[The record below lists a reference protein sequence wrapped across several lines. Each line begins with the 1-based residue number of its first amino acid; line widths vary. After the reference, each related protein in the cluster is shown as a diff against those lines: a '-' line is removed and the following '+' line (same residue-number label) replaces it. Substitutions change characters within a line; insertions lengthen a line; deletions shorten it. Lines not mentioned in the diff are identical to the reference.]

1 MRDEWTKRL
10 QTRLENHEETPPQ
23 GLFADIQKEMSRRG
37 AAPAAKKRRNAAVW
51 LWTVPAAAAVV
62 AVGLFLANAVDKA
75 VIATLPATGKMPPV
89 ANTST
94 KESAETPAHTLLAKA
109 ETPRRKRIVPQAAAA
124 TGTYATEAAEAA
136 TQSEPETMKNEVKS
150 MRGAK
155 KNAPAVGVARSFQSG
170 ANAAPHKNGGTRISL
185 GAYYGGA
192 AGGTNRADGV
202 MLTAGKPFGECPKE
216 MEDNE
221 NATLT
226 ATSRTLHT
234 KASHSQPIRAGVSA
248 KLHLGE
254 RWGVETGVEYSYLS
268 SQFDYDNGGTAVSTE
283 KQHLHYIGIPLKAS
297 YSLVKTKKLNIY
309 AAAGGAVEKLVKG
322 KSTTHYLDAS
332 GKPDMTESVSESRPQ
347 FSVSAAAGAEYTV
360 GGNVGVYI
368 EPGVSHH
375 FDNNSGV
382 ENIYK
387 KRPTNFSL
395 SMGVRINF
403 SKQ

>member
-10 QTRLENHEETPPQ
+10 QARLENHEETPPQ
-23 GLFADIQKEMSRRG
+23 GLFAGIQKEMSRRG
-37 AAPAAKKRRNAAVW
+37 NAVPAKKRRNTAVW

-62 AVGLFLANAVDKA
+62 AVGLFLANEVDKA
-75 VIATLPATGKMPPV
+75 VIATLPASGKMPPV
-89 ANTST
+89 AAAST
-94 KESAETPAHTLLAKA
+94 KGSAETPAHALLAEA
-109 ETPRRKRIVPQAAAA
+109 ETPRRKRITPQAIAGAGAYAAD
-124 TGTYATEAAEAA
+124 AAETAP
-136 TQSEPETMKNEVKS
+136 QSEPEIAKKKAMS
-150 MRGAK
+150 MRTAK
-155 KNAPAVGVARSFQSG
+155 KAAPAAGVAHTLQSG
-170 ANAAPHKNGGTRISL
+170 ASGTLHKNGGTRISL
-185 GAYYGGA
+185 AAYCGGA

-202 MLTAGKPFGECPKE
+202 MLTAGKPFGEYPKE
-216 MEDNE
+216 MEGSE
-221 NATLT
+221 NDALAATT
-226 ATSRTLHT
+226 HTLHT
-234 KASHSQPIRAGVSA
+234 KASHSQPIKAGVSA
-248 KLHLGE
+248 KLHLGG

-268 SQFDYDNGGTAVSTE
+268 SQFDYDNAGTAVSTE
-283 KQHLHYIGIPLKAS
+283 KQHLHYIGIPIKAS
-297 YSLVKTKKLNIY
+297 YSFVKTKKLSIY

-332 GKPDMTESVSESRPQ
+332 GKPDITESVSESRPQ

-403 SKQ
+403 SK

>member
-10 QTRLENHEETPPQ
+10 QVRLENHEETPPQ
-23 GLFADIQKEMSRRG
+23 GLFDDIQKEMSRRG
-37 AAPAAKKRRNAAVW
+37 NAVPAKKRRKAAVW

-62 AVGLFLANAVDKA
+62 AVGLFLANEVDKA
-75 VIATLPATGKMPPV
+75 VIATLPASGKMPPV

-94 KESAETPAHTLLAKA
+94 AESAETPAHALLAEA
-109 ETPRRKRIVPQAAAA
+109 ETPRRKRTIPQAAAA
-124 TGTYATEAAEAA
+124 TKAYATDAAETA
-136 TQSEPETMKNEVKS
+136 TQGEPEIAEKKAMS
-150 MRGAK
+150 MRTAK
-155 KNAPAVGVARSFQSG
+155 KAAPAPSAARPFQSV
-170 ANAAPHKNGGTRISL
+170 ASAAQHKNGGTRISL
-185 GAYYGGA
+185 GAYCGGA
-192 AGGTNRADGV
+192 AGGTNRANGV
-202 MLTAGKPFGECPKE
+202 MLTAGKPFGEYPKE
-216 MEDNE
+216 MEGNE
-221 NATLT
+221 NAMLT

-234 KASHSQPIRAGVSA
+234 KASHSQPIKAGVSA
-248 KLHLGE
+248 KLHLGG

-268 SQFDYDNGGTAVSTE
+268 SQFDYDNGGTAASTE
-283 KQHLHYIGIPLKAS
+283 KQRLHYIGIPIKAS
-297 YSLVKTKKLNIY
+297 YSLVKTKKLTIY
-309 AAAGGAVEKLVKG
+309 AAAGGEVEKLVKG
-322 KSTTHYLDAS
+322 KSTTHYLDAG
-332 GKPDMTESVSESRPQ
+332 GKPDITESVSESRPQ

-403 SKQ
+403 SK

>member
-37 AAPAAKKRRNAAVW
+37 AATSAKKRRKAAVW

-62 AVGLFLANAVDKA
+62 AVGLFLANEVDKA
-75 VIATLPATGKMPPV
+75 VTATLPATGKMPPV
-89 ANTST
+89 VAAGTT
-94 KESAETPAHTLLAKA
+94 ESAETPAHALLAKA
-109 ETPRRKRIVPQAAAA
+109 ETPRRKRVIPQTASA
-124 TGTYATEAAEAA
+124 TGTYATEAAQTA
-136 TQSEPETMKNEVKS
+136 TQNEPETVKNETKS
-150 MRGAK
+150 MRTAK
-155 KNAPAVGVARSFQSG
+155 KAAPTASAARPFLSVASS
-170 ANAAPHKNGGTRISL
+170 APHKNGGTRISL
-185 GAYYGGA
+185 GAYCGGA
-192 AGGTNRADGV
+192 AGGTNSANGV
-202 MLTAGKPFGECPKE
+202 MLTAGKPFGEYPKK
-216 MEDNE
+216 MEGNK

-234 KASHSQPIRAGVSA
+234 KASHSQPIKAGVSA
-248 KLHLGE
+248 KLHLGG

-347 FSVSAAAGAEYTV
+347 LSVSAAAGAEYTV
-360 GGNVGVYI
+360 GGNIGVYI

-395 SMGVRINF
+395 SIGVRINF

>member
-10 QTRLENHEETPPQ
+10 QARLENHEETPPQ

-37 AAPAAKKRRNAAVW
+37 NAVPAKKRRNAAVW

-62 AVGLFLANAVDKA
+62 AVGLFLANEVDKA
-75 VIATLPATGKMPPV
+75 VIATLPASGKMPPV
-89 ANTST
+89 ANAST
-94 KESAETPAHTLLAKA
+94 KESAETPAHALLAKA
-109 ETPRRKRIVPQAAAA
+109 ETPRRERAIPQDAAAA
-124 TGTYATEAAEAA
+124 GTYATEAAETAS
-136 TQSEPETMKNEVKS
+136 QSEPETAKNDAKT
-150 MRGAK
+150 MRAAK
-155 KNAPAVGVARSFQSG
+155 KAAPTAGVAHSLRSGTS
-170 ANAAPHKNGGTRISL
+170 AAQHKSGGTRISL

-202 MLTAGKPFGECPKE
+202 MLTAGKPFGEYPKE
-216 MEDNE
+216 MEGNE
-221 NATLT
+221 SPTLT

-234 KASHSQPIRAGVSA
+234 KASHSQPIKAGVSA
-248 KLHLGE
+248 KLHLGG

-268 SQFDYDNGGTAVSTE
+268 SQFDYDNAGTAVSTE
-283 KQHLHYIGIPLKAS
+283 KQRLHYIGIPVKAS
-297 YSLVKTKKLNIY
+297 YAIVKTKKLSIY
-309 AAAGGAVEKLVKG
+309 AAAGGTVEKLVKG
-322 KSTTHYLDAS
+322 KSATHYLDAS
-332 GKPDMTESVSESRPQ
+332 GKPDITESVSESRPQ

-375 FDNNSGV
+375 FNNHSGV

-403 SKQ
+403 GK

>member
-37 AAPAAKKRRNAAVW
+37 AAHSAKKRRNAAVW
-51 LWTVPAAAAVV
+51 LWTVPAAAAVA

-89 ANTST
+89 VTAST
-94 KESAETPAHTLLAKA
+94 TDSAETPAQTILAKA
-109 ETPRRKRIVPQAAAA
+109 ETPRRKRIVPQATADAE
-124 TGTYATEAAEAA
+124 TYTTETAETA
-136 TQSEPETMKNEVKS
+136 TQSEPETVKNEIKTL
-150 MRGAK
+150 RAAK
-155 KNAPAVGVARSFQSG
+155 KNAPTASVVHALQSG
-170 ANAAPHKNGGTRISL
+170 ASAAQHKNGGTRISL
-185 GAYYGGA
+185 GAYYGGT
-192 AGGTNRADGV
+192 AGCTNRADGV
-202 MLTAGKPFGECPKE
+202 MLTAGKPFGEYPKE
-216 MEDNE
+216 MEGNE
-221 NATLT
+221 NAMLT

-234 KASHSQPIRAGVSA
+234 KASHSQPIKAGVSA

-268 SQFDYDNGGTAVSTE
+268 SQFDYDNGNTAVSTE
-283 KQHLHYIGIPLKAS
+283 KQHLHYIGIPVKAS
-297 YSLVKTKKLNIY
+297 YSIVKTKKLNIY

-332 GKPDMTESVSESRPQ
+332 GKPDITESVSESRPQ

-403 SKQ
+403 SK

>member
-37 AAPAAKKRRNAAVW
+37 IAPDAKRRRNAAVW

-89 ANTST
+89 VATSAT
-94 KESAETPAHTLLAKA
+94 ESAGTPAHNLWAKA
-109 ETPRRKRIVPQAAAA
+109 ETPHRKRIIPQTA
-124 TGTYATEAAEAA
+124 TATEAYAVETQETA
-136 TQSEPETMKNEVKS
+136 TQNEPETAENEVKS
-150 MRGAK
+150 MRAAK
-155 KNAPAVGVARSFQSG
+155 KIAPATSVAHSFQSG
-170 ANAAPHKNGGTRISL
+170 ASSALRKNGGTHVSI

-202 MLTAGKPFGECPKE
+202 MLTAGKPFGEYPKD
-216 MEDNE
+216 MEGDE

-234 KASHSQPIRAGVSA
+234 KASHSQPVKAGISA

-283 KQHLHYIGIPLKAS
+283 KQYLHYIGIPVKAS
-297 YSLVKTKKLNIY
+297 YSFVKTKKLNIY

-332 GKPDMTESVSESRPQ
+332 NRPDITENVSESRPQ
-347 FSVSAAAGAEYTV
+347 FSVSAAAGAEYNI
-360 GGNVGVYI
+360 GGNLGVYI

-403 SKQ
+403 SK